1 MGVARMLHCAEEGS
15 TADLLTQSADVLE
28 QDVLPALAGA
38 RPSWGLEHVPPRV
51 MLQGTGL
58 EFCCVCI
65 TVVTDPVVQEAAR
78 VLTAMYVHDVASL
91 QRAINGM
98 MESLQE
104 LTARPWTGPGAR
116 PR

>member
-1 MGVARMLHCAEEGS
+1 MCLHASRCK
-15 TADLLTQSADVLE
+15 V
-28 QDVLPALAGA
+28 
-38 RPSWGLEHVPPRV
+38 RV
-51 MLQGTGL
+51 
-58 EFCCVCI
+58 E
-65 TVVTDPVVQEAAR
+65 VVNLGWHENVFTDPVVHEAAR

-104 LTARPWTGPGAR
+104 LTARPWAGPDRGTR